1 MALWVLGSQRNEQ
14 AVRARDEVEICHGG
28 VSEWRLR
35 FTLGDPGRGLRWGG
49 RGLRGRLD
57 LVQSDMTTVIE
68 DRRQEP
74 MDEERL
80 CAGDGGSV
88 RLLNVFLCIP

>member
-1 MALWVLGSQRNEQ
+1 MALWVLESRRNRQ
-14 AVRARDEVEICHGG
+14 AVGQVASAVYTSGPGERSAERGGSGGGGG
-28 VSEWRLR
+28 V
-35 FTLGDPGRGLRWGG
+35 
-49 RGLRGRLD
+49 GLRGRLD

-74 MDEERL
+74 IDEERL

>member
-1 MALWVLGSQRNEQ
+1 MALRVLGSRRNEQ
-14 AVRARDEVEICHGG
+14 AVRGRDEVEICHGG

-35 FTLGDPGRGLRWGG
+35 FTLGDPGRGRVGG
-49 RGLRGRLD
+49 GGGLRGRLD

-74 MDEERL
+74 TDEERL

>member
-1 MALWVLGSQRNEQ
+1 MASAVYTWGPGEGS
-14 AVRARDEVEICHGG
+14 G
-28 VSEWRLR
+28 V
-35 FTLGDPGRGLRWGG
+35 GRG
-49 RGLRGRLD
+49 GLRGRLD